1 MNAQRGI
8 SVIEIVVLILVLAVV
23 VVIAIPAWRSH
34 QARDRIADAFKITDA
49 AKLVVMEAA
58 TVHGGLA
65 KIKAGELN
73 YSPAAAAGQYV
84 AHITI
89 ADDGRI
95 TMSTRDTGATPD
107 PVLVLSPS
115 ESSAGNN
122 AAPIS
127 WSCSVVVG
135 DPDLVPASCRTA
147 MPVTTATRAPAKATT
162 ATAVSPAHSS

>member
-8 SVIEIVVLILVLAVV
+8 SAVEIIVLILVLVV
-23 VVIAIPAWRSH
+23 VAVIAVPAWHSH
-34 QARDRIADAFKITDA
+34 QARDRIADAFKVTDA

-58 TVHGGLA
+58 TVHGGLGQ
-65 KIKAGELN
+65 IKAGELN

-127 WSCSVVVG
+127 WSCNVVVG
-135 DPDLVPASCRTA
+135 DPDLVPVNCRTA
-147 MPVTTATRAPAKATT
+147 LSATKATSAPAKP
-162 ATAVSPAHSS
+162 ATAASVSPAHSS

>member
-1 MNAQRGI
+1 MNARRGI
-8 SVIEIVVLILVLAVV
+8 SAIEIIVLILVLAVG

-34 QARDRIADAFKITDA
+34 QARDRIADAFKVTDA

-58 TVHGGLA
+58 TVHGGLTQ
-65 KIKAGELN
+65 IKAGELN

-84 AHITI
+84 ANITI

-122 AAPIS
+122 ASPIS
-127 WSCSVVVG
+127 WSCNVVVG
-135 DPDLVPASCRTA
+135 DPDLVPASCHTA
-147 MPVTTATRAPAKATT
+147 LPATT
-162 ATAVSPAHSS
+162 ATSAPANATTAAAVSPAH